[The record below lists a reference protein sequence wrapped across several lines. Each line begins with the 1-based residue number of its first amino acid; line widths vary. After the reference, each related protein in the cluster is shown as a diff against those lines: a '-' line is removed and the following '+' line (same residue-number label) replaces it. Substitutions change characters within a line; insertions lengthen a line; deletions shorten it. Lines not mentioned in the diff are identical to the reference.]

1 MPKVDL
7 LVVIVGNSGAT
18 SALPKVSDIILYV
31 VVLPRFPCWNDANY
45 QFKEPQS
52 SHAFVLR
59 LLEKP
64 FLDEKD
70 SISRNRVDARHGQI
84 KGYKSYRRMRT
95 NSLHIVVWFPIC
107 APIHL
112 AGGHSIGSMTL
123 MTNIPSVN
131 LQPMN

>member
-64 FLDEKD
+64 FLDEID
-70 SISRNRVDARHGQI
+70 SISRNWVDARHGQI
-84 KGYKSYRRMRT
+84 KGCNSYDLMQT
-95 NSLHIVVWFPIC
+95 NSLNRRVVP
-107 APIHL
+107 
-112 AGGHSIGSMTL
+112 
-123 MTNIPSVN
+123 N
-131 LQPMN
+131 LRADSLGWWSLYWINDLNG